1 MQQLRG
7 RNLRHIGCT
16 LGLSLGLF
24 LGLLFAVVVLNI
36 SSASA
41 SAAFWIFALVTLVV
55 GALGYCIGAVA
66 TRRLS
71 GDKQPRE

>member
-7 RNLRHIGCT
+7 RNLTHIGCT

-24 LGLLFAVVVLNI
+24 LGLLFAIVVLNI
-36 SSASA
+36 SAAAA
-41 SAAFWIFALVTLVV
+41 SAAFWVFALVTLVV
-55 GALGYCIGAVA
+55 GALGYYVGVVA

-71 GDKQPRE
+71 GGKQPRE